1 MEEHFK
7 EIYSKLYN
15 SVDDKE
21 NIQNLLD
28 DVNEE
33 INFTHAH
40 DVHKVTPE
48 IVKEAAKHL
57 KDGKSDPVH
66 VFSSDCNKNGP
77 DMLFKLLSI
86 AIKSFLFHGHVT
98 VYLLL
103 ATLVP
108 IIKNKLASINT
119 SKYYRS
125 IAISSL
131 KMKILEWIIL
141 TLFGQLWKQLD
152 IFSEMFQKFS
162 LDRLT

>member
-1 MEEHFK
+1 M
-7 EIYSKLYN
+7 YN

-28 DVNEE
+28 DVNDG

-66 VFSSDCNKNGP
+66 VFSSDCIKNDP

-108 IIKNKLASINT
+108 IIKNKLAIINT
-119 SKYYRS
+119 TKN
-125 IAISSL
+125 
-131 KMKILEWIIL
+131 
-141 TLFGQLWKQLD
+141 
-152 IFSEMFQKFS
+152 
-162 LDRLT
+162 